1 MDERILQIIIGE
13 SMNKKIIIQMPLNT
27 YIGKNKNSENEVN
40 EEWIKYRI
48 MLFKGYCLKSLEAQS
63 NQNFT
68 ALIKCR
74 EETIPFIKKEM
85 GELPDNVL
93 IVGVVEYEQKIK
105 DLIKGYEYLYL
116 VRVDSDDMW
125 KKTFIEWL
133 HNYTPKPETELL
145 LNQYCYNYDIYKKRL
160 ASYFLISPQS
170 YVFLYRVDEYLKGK
184 RYRLPGGHQAAI
196 TKIHELITGVNYMD
210 TLHNTNIC
218 SPKFDGYS
226 RHEEWR
232 EIKEIEEKRS
242 ILEEFGLYGKEYIH
256 EEKSI

>member
-1 MDERILQIIIGE
+1 
-13 SMNKKIIIQMPLNT
+13 MNKKVIIQMPLNT
-27 YIGKNKNSENEVN
+27 YIGGKKNSENETN

-48 MLFKGYCLKSLEAQS
+48 MLFTGYCLKSLKAQS

-105 DLIKGYEYLYL
+105 DLIKGHENLYL

-125 KKTFIEWL
+125 KKDFIEWL

-145 LNQYCYNYDIYKKRL
+145 LNQYCYNYDIYEDRL
-160 ASYFLISPQS
+160 AFYFLISPQS
-170 YVFLYRVDEYLKGK
+170 YVLLYKVSEYLEGK
-184 RYRLPGGHQAAI
+184 RYSLPGGHRSAI
-196 TKIHELITGVNYMD
+196 IKIHEIIPGANYLD
-210 TLHNTNIC
+210 TIHKVNIC
-218 SPKFDGYS
+218 SHFLGHGGFK
-226 RHEEWR
+226 EWR
-232 EIKEIEEKRS
+232 EIKEEGEKRS

-256 EEKSI
+256 EKESV